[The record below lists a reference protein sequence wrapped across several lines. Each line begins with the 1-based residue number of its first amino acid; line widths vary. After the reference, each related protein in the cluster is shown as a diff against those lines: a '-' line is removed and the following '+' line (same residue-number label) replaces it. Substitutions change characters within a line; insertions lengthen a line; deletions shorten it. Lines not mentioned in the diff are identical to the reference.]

1 MDEIKLHSTDKLK
14 MLKSATV
21 LYIDD
26 DAALRN
32 IVSQILS
39 FFFDNVLTAADGVEG
54 LEVFYGSE
62 AHIIITDLKMPT
74 MDGLTFIKEIR
85 SKNKNIPI
93 IMASAYAEQ
102 ENLLAAVK
110 LNLVE
115 YIIKPLTYDSLER
128 VLFECVDKMIQN
140 GVLSIEIADGVQYD
154 TLTNTLHK
162 DNQGVVLTRKESQL
176 LRLLLEKRG
185 TLVEKELIEESVYT
199 DSAMSATA
207 LRNLALRLRKKIG
220 NDIFITVG
228 NLGYILK

>member
-1 MDEIKLHSTDKLK
+1 MNEIQLHATDKLK

-26 DAALRN
+26 DEALRDA
-32 IVSQILS
+32 IAQILS
-39 FFFDNVLTAADGVEG
+39 FFFDNVLTAADGLEG

-62 AHIIITDLKMPT
+62 THIIITDLKMPT

-128 VLFECVDKMIQN
+128 ALLECVDKMIQN
-140 GVLSIEIADGVQYD
+140 GTLSIEIADGIRYD
-154 TLTNTLHK
+154 TLVNTLHK
-162 DNQGVVLTRKESQL
+162 DGESVVLTRKEALL
-176 LRLLLEKRG
+176 LRLLLENRG
-185 TLVEKELIEESVYT
+185 TLVEKELIEESVYA
-199 DSAMSATA
+199 DSPMSATA
-207 LRNLALRLRKKIG
+207 LRNLALRLRKKLG
-220 NDIFITVG
+220 NDVFITVG
-228 NLGYILK
+228 NFGYILK